1 MSLSASERDAID
13 AATTRVEASTGVQ
26 VVTALVGKA
35 DHYAELPWIA
45 FALGASVAA
54 LGAVVADWLR
64 PQWVSAEVALVHT
77 ITILGFGAASALATV
92 LLPAYARAFL
102 RDTRRDVEVRHYAE
116 SLFLRRELFKTQA
129 RNAVLILV
137 CRFERKVEILPDVG
151 LHAKVAEADWQRV
164 IAAMTQ
170 PLREERFADALL
182 GGLATL
188 EVMLSDKGLAPRK
201 GERNDLPDR
210 PIEEDGA
217 A

>member
-1 MSLSASERDAID
+1 MSLSVPERNAID
-13 AATTRVEASTGVQ
+13 AATARVEARTGVQ

-64 PQWVSAEVALVHT
+64 PQWMSAEVALVHT
-77 ITILGFGAASALATV
+77 ITILGFGAASALAAV
-92 LLPAYARAFL
+92 LLPAYARTLL
-102 RDTRRDVEVRHYAE
+102 RDTRRDVEVRHCAE
-116 SLFLRRELFKTQA
+116 SMFLRRELFRTQA

-151 LHAKVAEADWQRV
+151 LHGVVSETDWQRV

-170 PLREERFADALL
+170 PLREERFGDALRA
-182 GGLATL
+182 GLAAL
-188 EVMLSDKGLAPRK
+188 EAMLADKGLAAHEGK
-201 GERNDLPDR
+201 RNELPER

>member
-1 MSLSASERDAID
+1 MSLSAPERDAID
-13 AATTRVEASTGVQ
+13 AATARVEARTGVQ
-26 VVTALVGKA
+26 VITALVGKA

-77 ITILGFGAASALATV
+77 ITILGFGAASALAAV

-116 SLFLRRELFKTQA
+116 SLFLRRELFRTQA

-151 LHAKVAEADWQRV
+151 LHGVVTHADWQRV
-164 IAAMTQ
+164 IDAMTQ
-170 PLREERFADALL
+170 PLREERFGDALRA
-182 GGLATL
+182 GLAAL
-188 EVMLSDKGLAPRK
+188 EAMLADKGLAAHEGKRNELP
-201 GERNDLPDR
+201 ERS
-210 PIEEDGA
+210 IEEDGA

>member
-1 MSLSASERDAID
+1 MSLSAPERDAID
-13 AATTRVEASTGVQ
+13 AATARVEARTGVQ

-45 FALGASVAA
+45 FALGASIAA
-54 LGAVVADWLR
+54 LGALVADWLW

-77 ITILGFGAASALATV
+77 ITILGFGAASALAAV

-116 SLFLRRELFKTQA
+116 SMFLRRELFRTQA

-151 LHAKVAEADWQRV
+151 LHAVVTHADWQRV
-164 IAAMTQ
+164 IGAMTQ
-170 PLREERFADALL
+170 ALREERFADALRA
-182 GGLATL
+182 GLAAL
-188 EVMLSDKGLAPRK
+188 EAMLADKGLAAHGGK
-201 GERNDLPDR
+201 RNELPDR
-210 PIEEDGA
+210 SIEEDGA

>member
-1 MSLSASERDAID
+1 MSLSVPERDAID
-13 AATTRVEASTGVQ
+13 AATARVEARTGVQ

-77 ITILGFGAASALATV
+77 ITILGFGAASALAAV

-151 LHAKVAEADWQRV
+151 LHGVVSEADWQRV
-164 IAAMTQ
+164 IDAMTQ
-170 PLREERFADALL
+170 PLREERFGDALRA
-182 GGLATL
+182 GLAALEATL
-188 EVMLSDKGLAPRK
+188 ADKDLAAHK
-201 GERNDLPDR
+201 GKQKELPDR

>member
-1 MSLSASERDAID
+1 MSLSVPERDAID
-13 AATTRVEASTGVQ
+13 AATARVEARTGVQ

-77 ITILGFGAASALATV
+77 ITILGFGAASALAAI
-92 LLPAYARAFL
+92 LLPAYARTFL

-116 SLFLRRELFKTQA
+116 SMFLRRELFRTQA

-137 CRFERKVEILPDVG
+137 CRFERKVEILPDAG
-151 LHAKVAEADWQRV
+151 LHGIVRDWQRV
-164 IAAMTQ
+164 IAAMAQ
-170 PLREERFADALL
+170 PLREERFGDALRA
-182 GGLATL
+182 GLAAL
-188 EVMLSDKGLAPRK
+188 EAMLADKGLAAHE
-201 GERNDLPDR
+201 GERSELPDR

>member
-13 AATTRVEASTGVQ
+13 AATARVEARTGVQ

-54 LGAVVADWLR
+54 LGAVVADWQR

-77 ITILGFGAASALATV
+77 ITILGLGAASALAAV
-92 LLPAYARAFL
+92 LMPAYARAFL
-102 RDTRRDVEVRHYAE
+102 RDTRRDVEVRHCAE

-137 CRFERKVEILPDVG
+137 CRFERKVELLPDVG
-151 LHAKVAEADWQRV
+151 LHAKVTEADWQRV

-182 GGLATL
+182 GGLAAL
-188 EVMLSDKGLAPRK
+188 EAMLAGKGFALHE
-201 GERNDLPDR
+201 GEQNELPDR

>member
-1 MSLSASERDAID
+1 MSLSARDRDAID
-13 AATTRVEASTGVQ
+13 AATTRVEARTGVQ
-26 VVTALVGKA
+26 VVTALIGKA

-77 ITILGFGAASALATV
+77 ITILGFGAVSALAAV

-116 SLFLRRELFKTQA
+116 SLFLRRELFRTQA

-151 LHAKVAEADWQRV
+151 LHAVVADADWKRV

-170 PLREERFADALL
+170 PLREERFDEALL
-182 GGLATL
+182 AGLAAL
-188 EVMLSDKGLAPRK
+188 EVMLADKGLAAHE
-201 GERNDLPDR
+201 GERNELPNR

>member
-1 MSLSASERDAID
+1 MSLSVPERNAID
-13 AATTRVEASTGVQ
+13 AATARVEARTGVQ

-45 FALGASVAA
+45 FALGASIAA

-64 PQWVSAEVALVHT
+64 PQWMSAEVALVHT
-77 ITILGFGAASALATV
+77 ITILGFGAASALAAV
-92 LLPAYARAFL
+92 LLPAYARIFL

-116 SLFLRRELFKTQA
+116 SMFLRRELFRTQA
-129 RNAVLILV
+129 RNTVLILV

-151 LHAKVAEADWQRV
+151 LHGVVSETDWQRV

-170 PLREERFADALL
+170 PLREERFGDALRA
-182 GGLATL
+182 GLAAL
-188 EVMLSDKGLAPRK
+188 EAMLADKGLAAHEGK
-201 GERNDLPDR
+201 RNELPER